1 LQQRSRFLIQGG
13 RRFLAIHFETLI
25 PRSALCNASACIYG
39 GIRASTR
46 ALNPHLGDFLM
57 TDKRNPVS
65 SSHREQTRPVFSARK
80 VALMASVVTGLAV
93 YGFSSSSDRFDIFSS
108 AAHAQVG
115 NAVSSAAQPI
125 GFADMVE
132 RVKPSVI
139 SVKVTMKEETTDA
152 NNKDDD
158 DMSGSPMERF
168 FRQFGGPNGG
178 PQNPGRNGRH
188 GEMMGQG
195 SGFFISSDGYAVTNN
210 HVVDGVDK
218 VEVTTDAG
226 KTYTAKVI
234 GTDPR
239 TDVALIKVEGGSD
252 FPFAKL
258 SEGKARI
265 GDWVLAVG
273 NPFGLG
279 GTVTAGIVSASGRD
293 IGSGPYDDFIQID
306 APVNKGNSGGPAF
319 NMQGEV
325 VGVNTAIYSPSG
337 GSVGIAF
344 SIPASTVKN
353 VIAQLKDKGS
363 VSRGWIGV
371 QIQPVTRDIAD
382 SMGLKQAEGA
392 LVADPQKNG
401 PAARAGIEAGDV
413 ITAVNGQ
420 TVKDARELARIIG
433 GFAPGSVVKL
443 DLVHKGKSNVVS
455 LSLGQLPN
463 AQEAKADIDA
473 EGKAATH
480 GTDVPRLGLMVAP
493 AGKVDGAGKEG
504 VVVMKVE
511 PKSAAA
517 DRGLKKGD
525 VILEVAGKSVSNP
538 DDVGEAI
545 EAARTDKKNS
555 VLMRLRS
562 GDASHYVAVPLAN
575 G

>member
-1 LQQRSRFLIQGG
+1 
-13 RRFLAIHFETLI
+13 
-25 PRSALCNASACIYG
+25 
-39 GIRASTR
+39 
-46 ALNPHLGDFLM
+46 
-57 TDKRNPVS
+57 
-65 SSHREQTRPVFSARK
+65 
-80 VALMASVVTGLAV
+80 
-93 YGFSSSSDRFDIFSS
+93 
-108 AAHAQVG
+108 
-115 NAVSSAAQPI
+115 
-125 GFADMVE
+125 MVE

-139 SVKVTMKEETTDA
+139 SVKVTIKDELS
-152 NNKDDD
+152 NVSSKDDD
-158 DMSGSPMERF
+158 DGSGSPMERF
-168 FRQFGGPNGG
+168 FRQFGGPDGA
-178 PQNPGRNGRH
+178 PQNRGRGDRH

-195 SGFFISSDGYAVTNN
+195 SGFFISSDGFAVTNN
-210 HVVDGVDK
+210 HVVDGAEK
-218 VEVTTDAG
+218 VEVTTDDG
-226 KTYTAKVI
+226 KSYAAKVI

-239 TDVALIKVEGGSD
+239 TDIALIKVEGGSD
-252 FPFAKL
+252 FPFVKL
-258 SEGKARI
+258 SDGKARI

-344 SIPASTVKN
+344 SIPAATVKN

-371 QIQPVTRDIAD
+371 QIQPVTQDIAD
-382 SMGLKQAEGA
+382 SMGLKQAQGA
-392 LVADPQKNG
+392 LVADPQKDG
-401 PAARAGIEAGDV
+401 PAAKAGIESGDI

-420 TVKDARELARIIG
+420 SVKDARELARVIG
-433 GFAPGSVVKL
+433 GLAPGDTAKL
-443 DLVHKGKSNVVS
+443 DVLHKGKSKVVS
-455 LSLGQLPN
+455 VALGQLPN
-463 AQEAKADIDA
+463 AQEARANIDA
-473 EGKAATH
+473 DDKGAQ
-480 GTDVPRLGLMVAP
+480 GTDVPRLGMTVAP
-493 AGKVDGAGKEG
+493 AGKVEGAGKEG
-504 VVVMKVE
+504 VVVTKVE

-517 DRGLKKGD
+517 DRGFKRGD

-538 DDVGEAI
+538 GDVREAL
-545 EAARTDKKNS
+545 EAARSDKKNS

-562 GDASHYVAVPLAN
+562 GEASRYVAVPLAN